1 MAQFLAYAHS
11 KPEGITV
18 GTTGIGTAAQFL
30 AEWIG
35 ETFEIKIRTLP
46 YKGVAQGALDLMTGR
61 LDIHVDG
68 LSSGVAMH
76 NTGKTHLLSGMCRE
90 SSVLLPNGVLN
101 FSEMGYP
108 NLVAYAE
115 FGIMV
120 LRAPSDMT
128 LKKIF
133 EIISLA
139 TKHPDFISKLAIR
152 GEIAAASAS
161 PAEYVSRIK
170 SEKARWLPIV
180 QRLNIELD

>member
-1 MAQFLAYAHS
+1 
-11 KPEGITV
+11 
-18 GTTGIGTAAQFL
+18 
-30 AEWIG
+30 
-35 ETFEIKIRTLP
+35 
-46 YKGVAQGALDLMTGR
+46 
-61 LDIHVDG
+61 
-68 LSSGVAMH
+68 MH

-90 SSVLLPNGVLN
+90 RSVLLPNGVLN

-152 GEIAAASAS
+152 GRLLQLLRPQQSMFLEL
-161 PAEYVSRIK
+161 
-170 SEKARWLPIV
+170 KARRRVGYQLF
-180 QRLNIELD
+180 ND